1 MIYSPTCQH
10 ALRALIHLAGRT
22 PGDPVLV
29 REIAARSS
37 VPRQSLSKIL
47 HGLQRKKLVHST
59 RGPGGGYR
67 LARPAA
73 QIKLLDIIQA
83 VDGVV
88 GVQEICVLGLDECS
102 DESRCA
108 LHDYWKEFRE
118 MYSRTVAA
126 MTLEEAAEIVA
137 RKQQTQGV
145 R

>member
-10 ALRALIHLAGRT
+10 ALRALIYLAGRS

-47 HGLQRKKLVHST
+47 HGLQRKGLVLST

-67 LARPAA
+67 LARPAV

-83 VDGVV
+83 VDGVM
-88 GVQEICVLGLDECS
+88 GVQEICVLGLDDCS

-108 LHDYWKEFRE
+108 LHDYWKEFQE
-118 MYSRTVAA
+118 MYARTVAT
-126 MTLEEAAEIVA
+126 MTLAEAAEIVA
-137 RKQQTQGV
+137 RKQRTLEM

>member
-10 ALRALIHLAGRT
+10 ALRALIYLAGRN
-22 PGDPVLV
+22 PGVPVLV
-29 REIAARSS
+29 RDIAKRSS

-47 HGLQRKKLVHST
+47 HGLQRKDLVHST

-67 LARPAA
+67 LARPAD

-83 VDGVV
+83 VDGVM
-88 GVQEICVLGLDECS
+88 GVQEVCVLGLDECS

-118 MYSRTVAA
+118 TYSRTVAT
-126 MTLEEAAEIVA
+126 MTLAEAAETVA